1 VSRTRKHLDA
11 LQPASPKLAKSLISV
26 DQIVRL
32 PHPDRSSF
40 ERADSNRRFFDG
52 MRPESDAHRCDFHA
66 MPLAVECRYA
76 WGPRDDER
84 LGSIHFDGR

>member
-1 VSRTRKHLDA
+1 
-11 LQPASPKLAKSLISV
+11 V

-66 MPLAVECRYA
+66 MPLAVECRY
-76 WGPRDDER
+76 R
-84 LGSIHFDGR
+84 LGAARRREAGLDTFWQPLTIGHSEDLVVGRMLDWGSFSSS